1 MDTKT
6 TDREFTLRFGNLLL
20 RRDKQNLWE
29 IVEVTKNQTSENY
42 EKLAYWNQDKD
53 LIYCNSRHLDSDISY
68 DFIKIE
74 YMTERWLL
82 QKGVSN
88 V

>member
-6 TDREFTLRFGNLLL
+6 PEFTLRFDNLLL
-20 RRDKQNLWE
+20 RKDSENLWE
-29 IVEVTKNQTSENY
+29 IIEIVKNQVSETY
-42 EKLAYWNQDKD
+42 ERIAYWNQDKD

-68 DFIKIE
+68 NFIKIE